1 MGSGSKGKVAY
12 VRDPDGTIVEFVE
25 ICSIAWLS
33 ASTFMRIVM
42 PVLKVYDRF
51 TVGWPV

>member
-25 ICSIAWLS
+25 ICRVA
-33 ASTFMRIVM
+33 M
-42 PVLKVYDRF
+42 PALKLYDRL
-51 TVGWPV
+51 T